1 MRPEPDSRP
10 AREPSPPTPSF
21 AEAVRTFARIGLE
34 SFGGPAGQ
42 IAVMHRVL
50 VDEKRWISEERFL
63 HALGFCTF
71 LPGPEAMQLC
81 TYVGWLLHRTAGGL
95 AAGLLFVLPGFVSIL
110 ALSFLYALGTDVALV
125 QGLFFGIKPAVLAL
139 VVEALVRIGRRAL
152 RHAVHVAIAVAAFL
166 AIFALGV
173 PFPWIVLAAG
183 VVGAAGARA
192 LPAAF
197 GGAPA
202 EASAPRPGALASSLR
217 ALALWLPLWLA
228 PVALLVALRGRGDL
242 YAELAV
248 FFSQTAVVTFGGAYA
263 VLAYVAQ
270 RAVEGYGWL
279 DAGQML
285 DGLGLAETTP
295 GPLIQVVQFVGF
307 LAAWRAPG
315 TLSPALAA
323 LLASVLVTWVT
334 YAPCFLWIFAG
345 APYVER
351 LRASASLRGALAGI
365 LAAVVGVIA
374 NLAAWFGLHVLFRE
388 QREVALGALALEL
401 PRLGSADL
409 AACAIALAAAVAAL
423 RFHVGVGR
431 LLAGAAAAGI
441 ALRLAGAA

>member
-1 MRPEPDSRP
+1 VDPLPP
-10 AREPSPPTPSF
+10 ATTPTPPPSF
-21 AEAVRTFARIGLE
+21 GETVRTFGRIGLE

-63 HALGFCTF
+63 HALGYCTL
-71 LPGPEAMQLC
+71 LPGPEAMQLA

-95 AAGLLFVLPGFVSIL
+95 AAGLLFVAPGFASIL
-110 ALSFLYALGTDVALV
+110 ALSFLYVLGSALALV

-152 RHAVHVAIAVAAFL
+152 RHPVHVALAALAFL
-166 AIFALGV
+166 GIFALRV

-183 VVGAAGARA
+183 LLGAAGARA
-192 LPAAF
+192 FPAAF
-197 GGAPA
+197 GGAPV
-202 EASAPRPGALASSLR
+202 EASPAPPGALAASLR
-217 ALALWLPLWLA
+217 TLAVWLPLWLA
-228 PVALLVALRGRGDL
+228 PVALLLAARGRGDVF
-242 YAELAV
+242 AELGL

-270 RAVEGYGWL
+270 RAVEGFGWL
-279 DAGQML
+279 SAGEML

-315 TLSPALAA
+315 ALSPPAA
-323 LLASVLVTWVT
+323 AVLASLLVTWVT
-334 YAPCFLWIFAG
+334 YAPCFLWIFVG

-351 LRASASLRGALAGI
+351 LRASAALRGALAGI

-374 NLAAWFGLHVLFRE
+374 NLAVWFGLHVLFRE
-388 QREVALGALALEL
+388 QREVAWGPLALEL
-401 PRLGSADL
+401 PRLASADL
-409 AACAIALAAAVAAL
+409 AACAIAAAAAL
-423 RFHVGVGR
+423 AVFRFHVGVGW

-441 ALRLAGAA
+441 AARVL